1 MKNRNIF
8 PNVDFLDKFTIHRFL
23 ATNNLSCI
31 ISVSCNKWNG
41 LSKEELRAEHHQG
54 DNGSRKKKKRWI
66 KMELLWIPELM
77 AHLKKMTCTVRQ
89 LIVFY
94 Y

>member
-23 ATNNLSCI
+23 ATNHLSCI

-41 LSKEELRAEHHQG
+41 LSNEELRAEHHQG
-54 DNGSRKKKKRWI
+54 DNGSRKKKEMDQDGTFMDSRVNGT
-66 KMELLWIPELM
+66 
-77 AHLKKMTCTVRQ
+77 LKKDD
-89 LIVFY
+89 LY
-94 Y
+94 S